1 MFIVCLSDD
10 LFGFVGTSSEECCKE
25 APGNIKSCQDIVINP
40 TVLKRKTT
48 LKIAKTSYS
57 FTNDLPPTGFAF
69 HAKDGSEAVIDINEA
84 NGNVFASITT
94 PEGHKAIEKCKDKH
108 VLKEFHLLKQI
119 NTNDTAGLLH
129 KL

>member
-1 MFIVCLSDD
+1 MIHHSLHHEHED
-10 LFGFVGTSSEECCKE
+10 K
-25 APGNIKSCQDIVINP
+25 A
-40 TVLKRKTT
+40 
-48 LKIAKTSYS
+48 
-57 FTNDLPPTGFAF
+57 FAF
-69 HAKDGSEAVIDINEA
+69 HAKDGSEAVIDYNEA

-94 PEGHKAIEKCKDKH
+94 PEGHKAIEKCKDSH